1 MMFPT
6 SHSSEDGFQHLTSL
20 AKFSKSFSACRVVID
35 GRSKLLS
42 KTSVHVVSKKFYLC
56 VAHVYCW
63 EVYHVSPVVGSFA
76 CDMS

>member
-6 SHSSEDGFQHLTSL
+6 PHSSENRFQHLASS
-20 AKFSKSFSACRVVID
+20 AEFPKSFSARRVVID

-42 KTSVHVVSKKFYLC
+42 KAAVHVMSKNFYLV
-56 VAHVYCW
+56 VAHVDCR
-63 EVYHVSPVVGSFA
+63 EMHHVSPVVGSFA

>member
-6 SHSSEDGFQHLTSL
+6 SHSSEDGFQHLTSS

-42 KTSVHVVSKKFYLC
+42 KTSVHVVSKKFDLC